1 MGQYFRRCDG
11 GGGIVGAVPRLH
23 RNWLLVRACG
33 SSRSTTQSREA
44 GMQISIIGAGRM
56 ARVFAGQWQRLGHD
70 IFIGARDITKAR
82 ELALEVG
89 PAVHHGTIEAAS
101 DAGDMILLT
110 VKEAGAVPAVL
121 AAGSGSLAGKPIIDC
136 TNGVDPVAG
145 LLEHGKSIAER
156 IADAAPEAH
165 VVKGFNLCHF
175 KVWEN
180 GPPR

>member
-1 MGQYFRRCDG
+1 
-11 GGGIVGAVPRLH
+11 
-23 RNWLLVRACG
+23 
-33 SSRSTTQSREA
+33 
-44 GMQISIIGAGRM
+44 
-56 ARVFAGQWQRLGHD
+56 
-70 IFIGARDITKAR
+70 
-82 ELALEVG
+82 
-89 PAVHHGTIEAAS
+89 
-101 DAGDMILLT
+101 MILLA

-180 GPPR
+180 GPPRYNGTRLAVPFCGDDPSAKAETARLVEAMGYRPIDIGPLMRARNLEAMAGIVIGLLFQGADPSTTFNLVDVTAR